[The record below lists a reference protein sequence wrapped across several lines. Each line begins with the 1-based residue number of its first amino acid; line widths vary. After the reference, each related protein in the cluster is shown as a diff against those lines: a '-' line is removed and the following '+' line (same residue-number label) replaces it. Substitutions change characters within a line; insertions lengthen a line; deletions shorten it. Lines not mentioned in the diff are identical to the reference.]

1 MRSELHAPTSFGM
14 LPAMHRGLCGLRS
27 GLLGLLMWPLACF
40 GNYSGKAD
48 DGEGA
53 GTSSSS
59 GSAST
64 ESQGTG
70 SSDGDDTT
78 DAAGGTDTSTGDG
91 TTSHS
96 DTTGSLTVNT
106 VGDGSVSSTSSSS
119 SVSGDTT
126 GSGSDPTGLG
136 STSGP
141 STDPSTTDSS
151 TTDSSTTD
159 SSTTDSSDPSTTNP
173 STTNPSTTNPSTTNP
188 STDDSSTID
197 PTGACVP
204 DCAGLACGPDP
215 NCGEDCGSCG
225 SEICFEQDF
234 CGRYIGEYNDLGSYG
249 SLFAGYLV
257 ATNVSIVGSFKLKR
271 FGIRVHSGA
280 GKKLK
285 MALYSD
291 SGGAPDAL
299 KAQTSEIVLVN
310 GINEVSVSEIAL
322 MAGSYWIAILPDA
335 DFTIR
340 QSGSLGNSYVY
351 AARSYADGIPAT
363 FGLVMNANNAPKLN
377 WWIVV
382 D

>member
-159 SSTTDSSDPSTTNP
+159 SSD
-173 STTNPSTTNPSTTNP
+173 PSTTNPSTTNP